1 MDLHTI
7 DFSKKERRTVILAV
21 TIGNVLEWYEIYL
34 YVYWAPIISSLFFS
48 PREDNGNLINTFLI
62 FALGFLA
69 RPLGGLFFGRLG
81 DRIGR
86 KKSLIL
92 SLLVM
97 TVPTFVTGLLPT
109 YAEIGLLAP
118 WILACMRILQS
129 FPAGGELPGAFCYL
143 YESARPQ
150 NRRYMC
156 SWAALGY
163 QVGVLISTLECFFL
177 EQILP
182 RQDLLTW
189 GWRVSFLIG
198 GIIGLFGLCLRYKL
212 HETPLFRE
220 MVQHEKVVKQS
231 IWEVLYKHRKGI
243 FLGFL
248 FCALNSSAFY
258 LISVNFPVS
267 FGQILDTS
275 YVNNLV
281 ITTLIL
287 LLITLPLP
295 YFGRLGDLYSN
306 RKMLIGSTLGILALL
321 YPLYLSIQQEAAFP
335 MGLFL
340 FFFGLF
346 FTVLSALIPYIM
358 CPLFP
363 TAVRFTCVAVSFN
376 IVDAVIGGFTPALT
390 LYLYDLTG
398 EQASF
403 CWILLG
409 TGLLSLIS
417 YFAIKPHHEASH

>member
-1 MDLHTI
+1 MSTHAI
-7 DFSKKERRTVILAV
+7 DFSKKEKRTVILAV

-34 YVYWAPIISSLFFS
+34 YVYWAPIISNLFFK

-81 DRIGR
+81 DLIGR

-109 YAEIGLLAP
+109 YAQIGLFAP
-118 WILACMRILQS
+118 WILACMRVLQS

-150 NRRYMC
+150 NRRFMC

-163 QVGVLISTLECFFL
+163 QVGVLISTIECFLL
-177 EQILP
+177 EKLLSP
-182 RQDLLTW
+182 EDLMNW
-189 GWRVSFLIG
+189 GWRISFLLG
-198 GIIGLFGLCLRYKL
+198 GVVGLLGLCLRYKL

-220 MVQHEKVVKQS
+220 MVQHEKVVRDP
-231 IWEVLYKHRKGI
+231 IWKVLFKHKKGI

-258 LISVNFPVS
+258 LLSVNFPVS
-267 FGQILDTS
+267 LGQILNTS
-275 YVNNLV
+275 YLDNLV
-281 ITTLIL
+281 ITIL
-287 LLITLPLP
+287 LLLVITIPLP
-295 YFGRLGDLYSN
+295 YFGKLGDLYSN

-321 YPLYLSIQQEAAFP
+321 YPLYLSIQQCVAIP
-335 MGLFL
+335 MGIFLL
-340 FFFGLF
+340 FFALF
-346 FTVLSALIPYIM
+346 FTILSALIPYIM

-363 TAVRFTCVAVSFN
+363 TSVRFTCVAVSFN
-376 IVDAVIGGFTPALT
+376 VVDAVIGGFTPALT

-417 YFAIKPHHEASH
+417 YFWIRRSHESA